1 MKKKKIKYAESAP
14 RSSPVEDIQSGENST
29 LDFTEYEI
37 ERDKAIRVIQR
48 SWKKHVDTQVFKYFK
63 ELLNFHNQGQPHILL
78 KHVNPREADIL
89 DPGAGVFIRFRLG
102 GITFPPSIYYKI
114 FTHRPIVDLCAS
126 SPKDYTHE
134 AQRRPVPRQRH
145 NHLPVVQDDRSS
157 WYKRVENN
165 GWRVLVGKIS
175 HFGDTITQDTSA
187 KKFEYKHTKLLRR
200 QDVEKRKKL
209 RKIEWFKKMYEDGVL
224 RAWTGHQETA
234 LLVEKST
241 FGMMCAVE
249 QLGVDHVAEWEV
261 DELLEWTNALNFDE
275 YINGWKTIG
284 SSQSSEYVKDVG
296 LLKSRCN
303 PCEASQLTQ
312 ENSQF
317 VTNSSVLHPQISN
330 IIKSEHSSAGV
341 RMPYGN
347 SSSGRYCINN

>member
-1 MKKKKIKYAESAP
+1 MCFLLFVQAFATMRKKKLKYAESAP
-14 RSSPVEDIQSGENST
+14 KSSPVEDIPSGENST
-29 LDFTEYEI
+29 LDPPEYEI
-37 ERDKAIRVIQR
+37 QRDKAIRVIQR
-48 SWKKHVDTQVFKYFK
+48 SWKRHVDIQVFKYYR
-63 ELLNFHNQGQPHILL
+63 ELINFHNQGHPHILL

-102 GITFPPSIYYKI
+102 GITFPPNIYYKI
-114 FTHRPIVDLCAS
+114 FTHRPVVDLCAS

-134 AQRRPVPRQRH
+134 AQRQLVPRQRH
-145 NHLPVVQDDRSS
+145 NHHPVVHDDRSS

-165 GWRVLVGKIS
+165 GWRVLAGKI
-175 HFGDTITQDTSA
+175 IQL
-187 KKFEYKHTKLLRR
+187 YCP
-200 QDVEKRKKL
+200 
-209 RKIEWFKKMYEDGVL
+209 KMNELDCACRYEEGIL
-224 RAWTGHQETA
+224 RARTGHKETA

-241 FGMMCAVE
+241 YGMMCVVK
-249 QLGVDHVAEWEV
+249 QLGADHVAEWEV

-284 SSQSSEYVKDVG
+284 SSQSSEYVKDER
-296 LLKSRCN
+296 LLLSRHN

-312 ENSQF
+312 EDSQF
-317 VTNSSVLHPQISN
+317 VTNSSGLHPQISN
-330 IIKSEHSSAGV
+330 IIKSDHSSDCV